1 MLSRCFKTRAFR
13 LDTAISNM
21 TSLLRMRIRPRLPPT
36 HRFLHT
42 TPVLHIKSLPPR
54 PTLHD
59 DDITEKFLHGSGPG
73 GQKIN
78 KTSSAVQLKHLP
90 TGIVVKYQDTRSR
103 TVNRKMARKILQEK
117 IEELELGDEART
129 KVKQREK
136 SKKRQSAEKK
146 RRRKYRKLVEGKDG
160 EDSGEGAE
168 GAEEGDMDGG
178 EAHGVGV
185 EVEGAGKVL
194 EPEAARKVS
203 EG

>member
-1 MLSRCFKTRAFR
+1 MS
-13 LDTAISNM
+13 
-21 TSLLRMRIRPRLPPT
+21 SLILRVRPHLALPPT
-36 HRFLHT
+36 QRFLHA

-146 RRRKYRKLVEGKDG
+146 RRRKYRKLGEGKEGDG
-160 EDSGEGAE
+160 GEEDEDGAE
-168 GAEEGDMDGG
+168 GGERVGDGACVEG
-178 EAHGVGV
+178 
-185 EVEGAGKVL
+185 EGAGKVV
-194 EPEAARKVS
+194 EAEASRKAS